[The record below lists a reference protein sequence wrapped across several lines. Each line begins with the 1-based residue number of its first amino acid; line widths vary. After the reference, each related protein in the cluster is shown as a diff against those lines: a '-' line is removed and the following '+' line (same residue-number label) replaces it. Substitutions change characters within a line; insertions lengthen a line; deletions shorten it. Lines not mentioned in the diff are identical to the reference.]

1 MEIKKILKILFFII
15 LLNVGTNS
23 FSFASTKNKIIVS
36 VEDQI
41 ISSYEL
47 KNKIKTML
55 FLSNQNLSQ
64 KNIDF
69 TKQIALQQ
77 LIDYK
82 LKKNQIT
89 KINIKSDNNIQI
101 NNHLESLSSKYK
113 TNIDGMKKI
122 FKNNNLDFELYVN
135 EIETEF
141 NWQKLIFRT
150 FRDKITLDKNEI
162 DNELNDLLETKSN
175 LQEYELAEIEIS
187 LKNNS
192 DDKNTILEVN
202 NQIEKIGFEKT
213 AIKYSMSTTSLDGGK
228 IGWIS
233 SKSLSKK
240 ILTILDKMKIG
251 DISEPIIQTN
261 TATIL
266 KLLDKKT
273 INLNETDMDELRKK
287 IVNNK
292 KNELLSLYSNN
303 YLSKIKN
310 NALIEIR

>member
-1 MEIKKILKILFFII
+1 MEIIKNFKILFIII
-15 LLNVGTNS
+15 LLNIGTN
-23 FSFASTKNKIIVS
+23 SFASTKNKIIVS
-36 VEDQI
+36 VENQI

-89 KINIKSDNNIQI
+89 KFNIKSDNNIQI

-192 DDKNTILEVN
+192 DDKNTIREVN

-213 AIKYSMSTTSLDGGK
+213 AVKYSMSTTSLDGGK
-228 IGWIS
+228 IGWIN

-261 TATIL
+261 TATII